1 MFVSY
6 SPILSLLRGT
16 AFLLGS
22 GDDQLLITARHL
34 CNDEL
39 EEVLLLRHPGTNDG
53 NAYQLPAIRVGM
65 DVAPTADF
73 AIFRMTKPIAWMSA
87 QTYRSSLTDL
97 SFHKRPTFSATH
109 SA

>member
-1 MFVSY
+1 MESNSKGSY
-6 SPILSLLRGT
+6 RRGT

-53 NAYQLPAIRVGM
+53 NA
-65 DVAPTADF
+65 T
-73 AIFRMTKPIAWMSA
+73 
-87 QTYRSSLTDL
+87 SSLQSESAWT
-97 SFHKRPTFSATH
+97 SRRPPTSRFFA
-109 SA
+109 